1 MASKVRPGDKNMSN
15 RSIRPVSRRAL
26 LRAAVAGLAGLP
38 ALHMLAQARLKLA
51 TITTGFAAGGS
62 SDVTAR
68 ILAEYLRGKY
78 ADAVVVE
85 SKVGASGRLAV
96 EHVKAGP
103 ADGGSLLV
111 SPSGMMVLFPHIY
124 KGLRYDPQND
134 FAPVTPL
141 AKFPFVLAISSL
153 VPAQVRTLPEFIA
166 WCQANPKQA
175 SFGSPGAGTSAHFSG
190 IMLGRRAGMEFTHV
204 AYRGMAPLVQDLMGG
219 QIASGVLTPADTLPL
234 MSSGKLRL
242 LATTGTRRSRF
253 IPEVPTYTELGF
265 PDIVIEES
273 YSLYAPAAVPVSA
286 ISQLASLAH
295 QMLAL
300 TETQAR
306 FAQMGL
312 EVAPMQPAEFKASL
326 KALHE
331 RWGGIVRASGFTP
344 TD

>member
-1 MASKVRPGDKNMSN
+1 MHNDKGW
-15 RSIRPVSRRAL
+15 RRRDWLGAAL
-26 LRAAVAGLAGLP
+26 AAGTALAMPP
-38 ALHMLAQARLKLA
+38 ARAQARLKLA
-51 TITTGFAAGGS
+51 TITTGFPAGGS

-68 ILAEYLRGKY
+68 ILADHLRGKY

-103 ADGGSLLV
+103 SDGSSLLV

-124 KGLRYDPQND
+124 RSLRYDPLND

-141 AKFPFVLAISSL
+141 ARFPFVLAISTL
-153 VPAQVRTLPEFIA
+153 VPANVRTLPGFIA
-166 WCQANPKQA
+166 WCKANPKQA

-190 IMLGRRAGMEFTHV
+190 IMLGRRAGMEYTHA
-204 AYRGMAPLVQDLMGG
+204 AYRGMAPLVQDLLGG
-219 QIASGVLTPADTLPL
+219 QIASGVLTPADALPL
-234 MSSGKLRL
+234 LSSGKLRL
-242 LATTGTRRSRF
+242 LAVTGTTRSRF
-253 IPEVPTYTELGF
+253 MPEVPTYTEVGF
-265 PDIVIEES
+265 PEIVIEES
-273 YSLYAPAAVPVSA
+273 YSLYAPAAVSPETVA
-286 ISQLASLAH
+286 QLAALAH

-300 TETQAR
+300 PDTQAR

-312 EVAPMQPAEFKASL
+312 ETAPMQPAAFKASL

-344 TD
+344 QD